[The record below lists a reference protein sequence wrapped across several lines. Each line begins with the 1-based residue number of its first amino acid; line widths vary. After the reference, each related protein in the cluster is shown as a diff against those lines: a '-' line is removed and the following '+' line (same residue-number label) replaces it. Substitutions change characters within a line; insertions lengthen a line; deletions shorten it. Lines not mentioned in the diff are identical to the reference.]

1 MKFRQAHPLPPSYE
15 WDRRDPDYDPIRPV
29 EVLAMV
35 PVAIAVFIAALCI
48 VGFLLAV
55 MVGPEVR
62 G

>member
-1 MKFRQAHPLPPSYE
+1 MKQGHPLPPNYE
-15 WDRRDPDYDPIRPV
+15 WDRRDPDYDDIRPA
-29 EVLAMV
+29 EIILMV
-35 PVAIAVFIAALCI
+35 PAAVIVFIAALCI